1 MSLTKKH
8 LRIWIGFTLALPVL
22 VSCLLTAVDAYTSA
36 VESDLKSTRD
46 ALLKQRSDIEETI
59 DKKAGQVANLQSEI
73 DRLRAYLRDTD
84 HALTSVDSALR
95 GR

>member
-1 MSLTKKH
+1 MGEKKSQLMAWTGLLMLFVALTSISLS
-8 LRIWIGFTLALPVL
+8 GVN
-22 VSCLLTAVDAYTSA
+22 AYTSA

-46 ALLKQRSDIEETI
+46 ALLKQRSDIEEMI
-59 DKKAGQVANLQSEI
+59 DKKNSQIANLQSDI

-84 HALTSVDSALR
+84 HALTSVDAALR